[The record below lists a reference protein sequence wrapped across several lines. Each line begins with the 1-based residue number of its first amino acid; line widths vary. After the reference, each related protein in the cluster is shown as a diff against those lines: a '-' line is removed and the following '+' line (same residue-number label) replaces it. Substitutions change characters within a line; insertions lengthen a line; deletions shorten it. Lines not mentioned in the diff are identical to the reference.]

1 MENEIRYPHLK
12 DSVID
17 KVVSGSSIDLHIR
30 IDTNVHTYLKEH
42 IFDGECFV
50 PATMIMELLME
61 AAFYYQE
68 TILQRDVR
76 EIVPDRLEDL
86 QIKRSLRLK
95 VGSSLEIHI
104 KVDSI
109 NTNLDSPMNLI
120 IYSNRFNSKGEVLGV
135 RENVSARVYVKAK
148 KEEVIPF
155 HLPYFEQVVY
165 QLDFNDT
172 YQTMFPSLG
181 EHFQTCTGKII
192 LDHGKKYFIGEYV
205 LHDKEMSCVINQQ
218 TEFLTSPLGNDAC
231 LQLAVL
237 FSRSLNLI
245 GRLPI
250 GGELIEFHRK
260 DKRGKVKVFV
270 ECLEIDDDMKCNITS
285 FDEEG
290 ILVRMKNF
298 VVRKSPYHSIMKREE
313 LDKWL
318 RQYQINERN

>member
-104 KVDSI
+104 KIDSI
-109 NTNLDSPMNLI
+109 NTNL
-120 IYSNRFNSKGEVLGV
+120 
-135 RENVSARVYVKAK
+135 
-148 KEEVIPF
+148 
-155 HLPYFEQVVY
+155 
-165 QLDFNDT
+165 
-172 YQTMFPSLG
+172 
-181 EHFQTCTGKII
+181 
-192 LDHGKKYFIGEYV
+192 V
-205 LHDKEMSCVINQQ
+205 LHPVSNN
-218 TEFLTSPLGNDAC
+218 T
-231 LQLAVL
+231 LQ
-237 FSRSLNLI
+237 
-245 GRLPI
+245 
-250 GGELIEFHRK
+250 
-260 DKRGKVKVFV
+260 
-270 ECLEIDDDMKCNITS
+270 C
-285 FDEEG
+285 
-290 ILVRMKNF
+290 
-298 VVRKSPYHSIMKREE
+298 
-313 LDKWL
+313 
-318 RQYQINERN
+318 